1 MFSDP
6 QFWVFVSFV
15 IFIAVIF
22 NPIKKILT
30 KNLDSRIDIIKN
42 DINNAEKLKNET
54 QVILSEIKIRQ
65 NDVKNE
71 ITLINQ
77 QAKERIAIIE
87 DETQIKLNDQIN
99 KRKMIASAKI
109 DQMTRDAKL
118 EIQNQI
124 TKISI
129 EASRDLLIKKLN
141 DEEKKDIIKKSI
153 NEVGSII
160 KN

>member
-30 KNLDSRIDIIKN
+30 KNLDSRIDVIKN
-42 DINNAEKLKNET
+42 DIDNAEKLKNET
-54 QVILSEIKIRQ
+54 QVILSEIKKRQ
-65 NDVKNE
+65 NDVKDE
-71 ITLINQ
+71 IGLINQ
-77 QAKERIAIIE
+77 QAKERIETIE
-87 DETQIKLNDQIN
+87 NETQIKLNDQIN
-99 KRKMIASAKI
+99 KRKTIASAKI

-141 DEEKKDIIKKSI
+141 DEEKKDIIKESI

>member
-54 QVILSEIKIRQ
+54 QVILSEIKKRQ
-65 NDVKNE
+65 NDVKDE

-77 QAKERIAIIE
+77 QAKERIETIE
-87 DETQIKLNDQIN
+87 NETQIKLNDQIN
-99 KRKMIASAKI
+99 KRKTIASAKI

-141 DEEKKDIIKKSI
+141 DEEKKDIIKESI